1 MEHAMSKQKK
11 TTTKGTGGTKTAKKR
26 AATVAAGTTKLAQ
39 LEALLRRPEGATL
52 DQISASIGWQAHSVR
67 GAMSGALKKK
77 QGFTISSDKTQGG
90 QRIYRIA
97 A

>member
-11 TTTKGTGGTKTAKKR
+11 TATKVTGGTKTAKKKLR
-26 AATVAAGTTKLAQ
+26 SVAAGATKLAQ

-52 DQISASIGWQAHSVR
+52 DQISTSIGWQVHSVR
-67 GAMSGALKKK
+67 GAMSGTLKKK
-77 QGFTISSDKTQGG
+77 QGLTISSDKKEDG
-90 QRIYRIA
+90 QRVYRIA

>member
-1 MEHAMSKQKK
+1 MIKQKK
-11 TTTKGTGGTKTAKKR
+11 TTNKVVGGTKTAKKKQR
-26 AATVAAGTTKLAQ
+26 SVAAGTTKLAQ

-67 GAMSGALKKK
+67 GAMSGTLKKK
-77 QGFTISSDKTQGG
+77 QGLTISSDKAEDG

>member
-1 MEHAMSKQKK
+1 MSKRKK
-11 TTTKGTGGTKTAKKR
+11 TTTKGTAGTKTSKKR
-26 AATVAAGTTKLAQ
+26 SGAISTGTTKLAQ

-52 DQISASIGWQAHSVR
+52 DQIGTSIGWQAHSVR
-67 GAMSGALKKK
+67 GAMSGTLKKK
-77 QGFTISSDKTQGG
+77 QGLAITSDKAEDG

>member
-1 MEHAMSKQKK
+1 MSKRKK
-11 TTTKGTGGTKTAKKR
+11 TITKTGGTKAAKKKPG
-26 AATVAAGTTKLAQ
+26 AFASGTTKLAQ

-52 DQISASIGWQAHSVR
+52 DQIGASIGWQAHSVR
-67 GAMSGALKKK
+67 GAMSGTLKKK
-77 QGFTISSDKTQGG
+77 QGLTITSDKGEDG

>member
-1 MEHAMSKQKK
+1 MSKQKK
-11 TTTKGTGGTKTAKKR
+11 TTKVTGRAKTAKKKQG
-26 AATVAAGTTKLAQ
+26 TVAAGTTKISQ

-67 GAMSGALKKK
+67 GAMSGTLKKK
-77 QGFTISSDKTQGG
+77 QGLTITSDKVQDG

>member
-1 MEHAMSKQKK
+1 MSKQRK
-11 TTTKGTGGTKTAKKR
+11 TRTKVSGATKTVKKKQEP
-26 AATVAAGTTKLAQ
+26 VVAGTTKLAQ

-52 DQISASIGWQAHSVR
+52 DQISTSIGWQAHSVR
-67 GAMSGALKKK
+67 GAMSGTLKKK
-77 QGFTISSDKTQGG
+77 QGLTITSDKAGDG

>member
-1 MEHAMSKQKK
+1 MSKQKK
-11 TTTKGTGGTKTAKKR
+11 TSSRVSGGTRTAKKKVM
-26 AATVAAGTTKLAQ
+26 AAAAGTTKLAQ

-67 GAMSGALKKK
+67 GAMSGTLKKR
-77 QGFTISSDKTQGG
+77 QGLAISSDKEEDG
-90 QRIYRIA
+90 QRVYRIA

>member
-1 MEHAMSKQKK
+1 MTKQKK
-11 TTTKGTGGTKTAKKR
+11 TNGKVPGGAKTAKKKR
-26 AATVAAGTTKLAQ
+26 GAEAVAAGTTKLTQ

-52 DQISASIGWQAHSVR
+52 DQISTSIGWQAHSVR
-67 GAMSGALKKK
+67 GAMSGTLKKK
-77 QGFTISSDKTQGG
+77 QGLTITSDKAEDG

>member
-1 MEHAMSKQKK
+1 MKATSKV
-11 TTTKGTGGTKTAKKR
+11 TRGVKTAKKR
-26 AATVAAGTTKLAQ
+26 PATVAVGMTKLAQ

-52 DQISASIGWQAHSVR
+52 DQIGTSIGWQAHSVR
-67 GAMSGALKKK
+67 GAMSGTLKKK
-77 QGFTISSDKTQGG
+77 HRLAITSDKAEDG

>member
-1 MEHAMSKQKK
+1 MSKQKK
-11 TTTKGTGGTKTAKKR
+11 TTTKVAGRTKAARKK
-26 AATVAAGTTKLAQ
+26 AATVATSTTKLAQ

-52 DQISASIGWQAHSVR
+52 DQISALIGWQAHSVR
-67 GAMSGALKKK
+67 GAMSGTLKKK
-77 QGFTISSDKTQGG
+77 QGLTITSDKAEDG